1 MDQPI
6 RWTLPARTFVAF
18 DAPLSVATVD
28 DGLDP
33 AYRPFLREEVGFD
46 ATGDADASALA
57 AAAGRLASKEWHPT
71 WGQRYDRPRDPVEF
85 RDLTR
90 FLRALAAADARLGG
104 PGATVESY
112 QDDADCRE
120 RATAVATDCPECSVR
135 EFETG
140 ADDAAAPGGGDG
152 GDGGVGGKSS
162 DGDGATA
169 TIYECCERHHR
180 ELHREY
186 VEAARDEV
194 DHPTP
199 SEAFDHANRLTEE
212 ALAIDAAREI
222 ADVAAYDPHAVRPVV
237 DAVLEEFESQ
247 RGADLVNVEYL
258 RELARALTHL
268 GLVDGSVRARLV
280 RSLADDDA
288 RIRQASAAAVASLA
302 WERPESLL
310 AVGDDAVPTGYL
322 KQVFGDDGEPV
333 DEAPLVVRHLA
344 AMLGETA
351 VDSREQALGALREFA
366 RTHPNA
372 VYPLAGEL
380 RSHLADDH
388 PTIRLYAAVAVA
400 GSSARYPEVGVAATD
415 ELEFLAARTGDPAS
429 VPATCALASLPGESV
444 GRAVAV
450 DRAVEYADPSRY
462 PQRVVREAVHALHA
476 LDAADAVD
484 LEWIAACATESALE
498 HAVDVAR
505 GEITD

>member
-6 RWTLPARTFVAF
+6 RWTLPAPAFVAF

-28 DGLDP
+28 GGLDP
-33 AYRPFLREEVGFD
+33 AYRTFLRAEVGFD
-46 ATGDADASALA
+46 ADRHADAGALA

-71 WGQRYDRPRDPVEF
+71 WGHRYDRPRDPVEF

-90 FLRALAAADARLGG
+90 VLRALASAGARLGG
-104 PGATVESY
+104 PGATVETY
-112 QDDADCRE
+112 QDDDALRE
-120 RATAVATDCPECSVR
+120 RARETAVDCPACSVR
-135 EFETG
+135 EFDTG
-140 ADDAAAPGGGDG
+140 ASTDSATASTDDG
-152 GDGGVGGKSS
+152 
-162 DGDGATA
+162 GATA
-169 TIYECCERHHR
+169 TVVECCETHHR

-186 VEAARDEV
+186 VESRSEPDR
-194 DHPTP
+194 PTP
-199 SEAFDHANRLTEE
+199 EEAFDLANRLEAE
-212 ALAIDAAREI
+212 ALAIDAAESI

-237 DAVLEEFESQ
+237 DAVLAEFESQ
-247 RGADLVNVEYL
+247 RGAELVNVDYL

-322 KQVFGDDGEPV
+322 KQVFGDDSEPV

-344 AMLGETA
+344 AMVAEGDA
-351 VDSREQALGALREFA
+351 DSCEHALGALREFA

-380 RSHLADDH
+380 ASHLEAARPRVRLYGAGVREEVRFGRPLAVLPGGPAVPRRSHRRSRERARDRRARRAPRRGRPGRRRGRSCRH
-388 PTIRLYAAVAVA
+388 VRGPVPAP
-400 GSSARYPEVGVAATD
+400 SARRPRGRARARRAGRDRPRGPRLDRGVRDRERTRAHRGR
-415 ELEFLAARTGDPAS
+415 RTGRRGRL
-429 VPATCALASLPGESV
+429 TGR
-444 GRAVAV
+444 GRA
-450 DRAVEYADPSRY
+450 
-462 PQRVVREAVHALHA
+462 
-476 LDAADAVD
+476 
-484 LEWIAACATESALE
+484 SA
-498 HAVDVAR
+498 
-505 GEITD
+505 

>member
-6 RWTLPARTFVAF
+6 RWTLPARAFVEF

-33 AYRPFLREEVGFD
+33 AYRTFLREEVGFD
-46 ATGDADASALA
+46 AAGDADASALA
-57 AAAGRLASKEWHPT
+57 AAADRLASQEWHPT
-71 WGQRYDRPRDPVEF
+71 WGHRYERPRDPGEF

-120 RATAVATDCPECSVR
+120 RATAVASDCPECSVR
-135 EFETG
+135 EFGTG
-140 ADDAAAPGGGDG
+140 ADDAAARASGASG
-152 GDGGVGGKSS
+152 SS
-162 DGDGATA
+162 DAVTA
-169 TIYECCERHHR
+169 TVYACCERHHR

-186 VEAARDEV
+186 VASARD
-194 DHPTP
+194 DSHPTP
-199 SEAFDHANRLTEE
+199 SEAFDHANRLADE
-212 ALAIDAAREI
+212 ALAIDAARAI

-247 RGADLVNVEYL
+247 RGADLVNVDYL

-302 WERPESLL
+302 WERPKSLL

-322 KQVFGDDGEPV
+322 KQVFGDDAEPV

-344 AMLGETA
+344 AMLAESA

-380 RSHLADDH
+380 ASSLADDQ
-388 PTIRLYAAVAVA
+388 PTGRLYAAVAVC
-400 GSSARYPEVGVAATD
+400 GLSARYPEVGVSAT
-415 ELEFLAARTGDPAS
+415 EALQRLAARAGDPAS
-429 VPATCALASLPGESV
+429 VPATCALVDLPGDV
-444 GRAVAV
+444 V
-450 DRAVEYADPSRY
+450 DRSDATERAVEYADPSRY

-505 GEITD
+505 GDAED

>member
-6 RWTLPARTFVAF
+6 RWTLPAPAFVAF

-28 DGLDP
+28 GGLDP
-33 AYRPFLREEVGFD
+33 AYRTFLRAEVGFD
-46 ATGDADASALA
+46 ADGDADAGTLA

-71 WGQRYDRPRDPVEF
+71 WGHRYDRPRDPVEF

-90 FLRALAAADARLGG
+90 VLRALASADARLGG
-104 PGATVESY
+104 PGATVETY
-112 QDDADCRE
+112 QDDDALRE
-120 RATAVATDCPECSVR
+120 RARETAADCPACSVR
-135 EFETG
+135 EFDTG
-140 ADDAAAPGGGDG
+140 ASTDSATASTDDGSDPDDGDG
-152 GDGGVGGKSS
+152 
-162 DGDGATA
+162 GATA
-169 TIYECCERHHR
+169 TVVECCETHHR

-186 VEAARDEV
+186 VQSRNEPAR
-194 DHPTP
+194 PTP
-199 SEAFDHANRLTEE
+199 EEAFDLANRLEAE
-212 ALAIDAAREI
+212 ALAIDAAEAI

-237 DAVLEEFESQ
+237 DAVLAAFESQ
-247 RGADLVNVEYL
+247 RGAELVNVDYL

-322 KQVFGDDGEPV
+322 KQVFGDDSEPV
-333 DEAPLVVRHLA
+333 DEEPLVVRHLA
-344 AMLGETA
+344 AMVAEGD
-351 VDSREQALGALREFA
+351 DSCEHALGALREFA

-380 RSHLADDH
+380 ASHLEAAR
-388 PTIRLYAAVAVA
+388 PRVRLYAAVAVA
-400 GSSARYPEVGVAATD
+400 GLSARYPEVGVDATD
-415 ELEFLAARTGDPAS
+415 GLQFLAARTDDPAS
-429 VPATCALASLPGESV
+429 VPATAALAVLPGGDV
-444 GRAVAV
+444 PVDVAV
-450 DRAVEYADPSRY
+450 DRAVAYADPSRHR
-462 PQRVVREAVHALHA
+462 QHVVREAVHALDA
-476 LDAADAVD
+476 LDATDRVD
-484 LEWIAACATESALE
+484 LDWVAACATESALE

-505 GEITD
+505 GDATD

>member
-6 RWTLPARTFVAF
+6 RWTLPASAFVAF

-28 DGLDP
+28 GDLDP
-33 AYRPFLREEVGFD
+33 AYRTFLQSEVGFD
-46 ATGDADASALA
+46 AGDDADASALA

-71 WGQRYDRPRDPVEF
+71 WGHRYDRPRDPMEF

-90 FLRALAAADARLGG
+90 LLRALAAADARLGG
-104 PGATVESY
+104 PGATVDSY
-112 QDDADCRE
+112 QDDDALRDRAAETASECPDCRVE
-120 RATAVATDCPECSVR
+120 TFDTD
-135 EFETG
+135 
-140 ADDAAAPGGGDG
+140 A
-152 GDGGVGGKSS
+152 
-162 DGDGATA
+162 DGATA
-169 TIYECCERHHR
+169 TVYECCERHHR
-180 ELHREY
+180 EFHREY
-186 VEAARDEV
+186 VDANRTP

-199 SEAFDHANRLTEE
+199 ADAFDLANRLEAE
-212 ALAIDAAREI
+212 ALAIDAAAEL

-237 DAVLEEFESQ
+237 DQVLAEFESQ
-247 RGADLVNVEYL
+247 RGADLVNVDYL

-322 KQVFGDDGEPV
+322 KQVFGDDTDPV
-333 DEAPLVVRHLA
+333 DEEPLVVRGLA
-344 AMLGETA
+344 TMVAEGDA
-351 VDSREQALGALREFA
+351 DSREHALAALREFA

-380 RSHLADDH
+380 ASHLDATH
-388 PTIRLYAAVAVA
+388 SRVRLYAAVAVA
-400 GSSARYPEVGVAATD
+400 GLSARYPEVGVEATAG
-415 ELEFLAARTGDPAS
+415 LEFLAARTEDPAS
-429 VPATCALASLPGESV
+429 VPATCALAALPGGSV
-444 GRAVAV
+444 PRDVAA

-462 PQRVVREAVHALHA
+462 PQYVVREAVYA
-476 LDAADAVD
+476 LDALDATDRVD
-484 LEWIAACATESALE
+484 LDWVRACATESALE

-505 GEITD
+505 DDVEDA

>member
-6 RWTLPARTFVAF
+6 RWTLPTRAFVAF

-28 DGLDP
+28 GGLDP
-33 AYRPFLREEVGFD
+33 AYRTFLREEVGFD
-46 ATGDADASALA
+46 VDGGADAGTLA

-71 WGQRYDRPRDPVEF
+71 WGHRYDRPRDPVEF

-90 FLRALAAADARLGG
+90 VLRALASADARLGAS
-104 PGATVESY
+104 GATVETY
-112 QDDADCRE
+112 QDDESLRE
-120 RATAVATDCPECSVR
+120 RARTVAADCPACSVR
-135 EFETG
+135 EFDTG
-140 ADDAAAPGGGDG
+140 TATTGTNSSTGSADSSTGEGSQDDDATTT
-152 GDGGVGGKSS
+152 V
-162 DGDGATA
+162 
-169 TIYECCERHHR
+169 YECCETHHR

-186 VEAARDEV
+186 VDSRDEP

-199 SEAFDHANRLTEE
+199 EEAFDLANRLEAE
-212 ALAIDAAREI
+212 ALAIDAAESI

-237 DAVLEEFESQ
+237 DAVLAEFESQ
-247 RGADLVNVEYL
+247 RGAELVNVDYL

-322 KQVFGDDGEPV
+322 KQVFGDDSEPV

-344 AMLGETA
+344 AMIAEGDA
-351 VDSREQALGALREFA
+351 DSCEHALGALREFA

-380 RSHLADDH
+380 ASHLEGVR
-388 PTIRLYAAVAVA
+388 PRVRLYAAVAVA
-400 GSSARYPEVGVAATD
+400 GLSARYPEVGVDATGG
-415 ELEFLAARTGDPAS
+415 LQFLAARSDDPAS
-429 VPATCALASLPGESV
+429 VPAIAALAVLPGGGV
-444 GRAVAV
+444 PTDVAV
-450 DRAVEYADPSRY
+450 DRAVTYADPSRY
-462 PQRVVREAVHALHA
+462 PQYFVREAVHALDE
-476 LDAADAVD
+476 LDAVD
-484 LEWIAACATESALE
+484 RVDLDWIAACATESALE

-505 GEITD
+505 GEADG

>member
-6 RWTLPARTFVAF
+6 RWTLPASAFVAF

-28 DGLDP
+28 GDLDP
-33 AYRPFLREEVGFD
+33 AYRTFLQSEVGFD
-46 ATGDADASALA
+46 AADDADASALA

-71 WGQRYDRPRDPVEF
+71 WGHRYDRPRDPMEF

-90 FLRALAAADARLGG
+90 LLRALAAADAHLGG

-112 QDDADCRE
+112 QDDDALRDQ
-120 RATAVATDCPECSVR
+120 ATETASECPECRV
-135 EFETG
+135 ETVSTD
-140 ADDAAAPGGGDG
+140 ADGAAAT
-152 GDGGVGGKSS
+152 V
-162 DGDGATA
+162 
-169 TIYECCERHHR
+169 YECCERHHR

-186 VEAARDEV
+186 VDATRAP

-199 SEAFDHANRLTEE
+199 ADAFDLANRLEAE
-212 ALAIDAAREI
+212 ALAIDAAAEL

-237 DAVLEEFESQ
+237 DKVLAEFESQ
-247 RGADLVNVEYL
+247 RGADLVNVDYL

-268 GLVDGSVRARLV
+268 GLVDGSVRVRLV

-322 KQVFGDDGEPV
+322 KQVFGDDTDPV
-333 DEAPLVVRHLA
+333 DEAPLVVRELA
-344 AMLGETA
+344 AMVAEGDA
-351 VDSREQALGALREFA
+351 DSREHALGALREFA

-372 VYPLAGEL
+372 VYPLAAEL
-380 RSHLADDH
+380 GSHLEATH
-388 PTIRLYAAVAVA
+388 ARTRLYAAVAVA
-400 GSSARYPEVGVAATD
+400 GLSARYPEVGVDATAGLD
-415 ELEFLAARTGDPAS
+415 FLAARTEDPAS
-429 VPATCALASLPGESV
+429 VPASCALAVLPGGSV
-444 GRAVAV
+444 PRAVAA
-450 DRAVEYADPSRY
+450 DRAVQYADPSRY
-462 PQRVVREAVHALHA
+462 PQYVVREAVYA
-476 LDAADAVD
+476 LDALDATDRVD
-484 LEWIAACATESALE
+484 LDWIRACATESALE

-505 GEITD
+505 GEVDDA